1 MHLKSPE
8 GAELRAQLSTLVRE
22 HAARVRRVLAR
33 RGVAAADL
41 PDAEQDVF
49 IVAHRKLAEFEGRSS
64 FATWLLGIAS
74 NVASQHRRLARHRR
88 EQIGLTSEPPN
99 DALDPLARLQA
110 IDAVLQV
117 RRLLDALPAEQREVI
132 MLHEL
137 SELSMHEA
145 ARELG
150 VPLKTAFSRLYAG
163 HRALRRALER
173 EAQRSQQPKLRA
185 RLGVLAG
192 FVLGMRWLPR
202 AHALQLAAIALVCTT
217 ATVPE
222 AHSLTL
228 GAPDDHGSLATQRI
242 QRRPLPLVL
251 ARAVP
256 EAAVEPRALK
266 RMQRAA
272 PLTPLS
278 EHTAAEP
285 RRDLVVIRFD
295 DESQRALPYAHPFE
309 ERAFSSVD
317 PARIKPRLIH
327 REAFCRAH
335 APCAL

>member
-1 MHLKSPE
+1 MHPKSPQATE
-8 GAELRAQLSTLVRE
+8 PGAQLSTLVRE

-41 PDAEQDVF
+41 PDAEQEVF

-74 NVASQHRRLARHRR
+74 NVASQHRRLARHRH
-88 EQIGLTSEPPN
+88 EQIGLTSEPPS

-110 IDAVLQV
+110 IDAVLHV
-117 RRLLDALPAEQREVI
+117 RRLLDALPAEQRDAIV
-132 MLHEL
+132 LHEL
-137 SELSMHEA
+137 SELSMHEV

-173 EAQRSQQPKLRA
+173 EAQRSERPKLRS

-192 FVLGMRWLPR
+192 FLLGMRWLPR
-202 AHALQLAAIALVCTT
+202 AQALQLAALALVCVT
-217 ATVPE
+217 ALAPE
-222 AHSLTL
+222 ARSLTL
-228 GAPDDHGSLATQRI
+228 DVREEHAPLATQRI
-242 QRRPLPLVL
+242 QRGPLPIVLALAAPEALAAPHAL
-251 ARAVP
+251 ARA
-256 EAAVEPRALK
+256 PRATPRAPL
-266 RMQRAA
+266 AA
-272 PLTPLS
+272 PPL
-278 EHTAAEP
+278 AEP
-285 RRDLVVIRFD
+285 VRDLVVIRFD